1 MSKNILVL
9 TGSPRTHGNSDLL
22 ANAFIKG
29 IQSKGHT
36 AIKFETALKTI
47 HGCKACNTCWS
58 RGTACSF
65 HDGFSELE
73 PLLEKAD
80 VIVFTSPLYWFGM
93 SAQIKAVID
102 KFYAYVGKACKKPLK
117 IQESILLTCGAE
129 QEMEWFNGIIE
140 TYSGIVKYMNWQDKG
155 VLVVLGVYEKGDIEK
170 TNALQ
175 RAEKLGASI

>member
-9 TGSPRTHGNSDLL
+9 TGSPRKYGNSDLL

-29 IQSKGHT
+29 TQSKGHN
-36 AIKFETALKTI
+36 AIKFETAFKTI

-58 RGTACSF
+58 TGTACSF
-65 HDGFSELE
+65 HDGFTELE

-80 VIVFTSPLYWFGM
+80 VIIFASPLYWFGM

-102 KFYAYVGKACKKPLK
+102 KFYSYVRPTCKNQLK
-117 IQESILLTCGAE
+117 IKESILLTCGAE
-129 QEMEWFNGIIE
+129 NEIEWFNGIIE
-140 TYSGIVKYMNWQDKG
+140 TYRGIVKYMNWQDRG
-155 VLVVLGVYEKGDIEK
+155 ALVVPGVYEKSDIEK
-170 TNALQ
+170 TDALQ